1 MHPFG
6 HNDLK
11 GVTYETL
18 HVNPLQGNVPNN
30 MAKTKKREIG
40 DKGEE
45 VVCKYLEG
53 KGYRIIERN
62 YWKPWGEIDIVAE
75 NGSVLSFIEVKSV
88 SRDFKTFNISRETGI
103 GEGKYKMR
111 PEENMHPAKIKRLHR
126 AIQTYLLDHK
136 VPEDKAWQLD
146 LACAFLDFSTKKAKV
161 KMLENVIL

>member
-1 MHPFG
+1 MNPRQD
-6 HNDLK
+6 ND
-11 GVTYETL
+11 
-18 HVNPLQGNVPNN
+18 PPN
-30 MAKTKKREIG
+30 MAKTKKREVG

-75 NGSVLSFIEVKSV
+75 KGSILSFVEVKAV
-88 SRDFKTFNISRETGI
+88 SHGT
-103 GEGKYKMR
+103 YR

-136 VPEDKAWQLD
+136 VPEDKLWQLD
-146 LACAFLDFSTKKAKV
+146 LACAFLDFSTKKARV
-161 KMLENVIL
+161 ELLENVVL